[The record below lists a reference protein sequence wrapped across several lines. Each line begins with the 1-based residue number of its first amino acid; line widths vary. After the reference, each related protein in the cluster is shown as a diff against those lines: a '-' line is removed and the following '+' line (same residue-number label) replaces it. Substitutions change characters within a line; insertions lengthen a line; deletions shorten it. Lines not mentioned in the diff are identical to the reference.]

1 MKIYTEHLHEE
12 LFTALSESTES
23 IQIVSP
29 FLTYDTVTT
38 LCNIIAENHVSCTFI
53 TRFSL
58 SDMAS
63 GANSIEALEQ
73 LIMAGVSVYEKEDLH
88 AKIYIIDDKLA
99 FIGSANFTHGG
110 LAKNYEILVSI
121 DKNVEPE
128 QYKRICEYIAPWIE
142 EKYQVLQTH
151 IAKYKPEVKEKKQ
164 QVAHTSPQNK
174 EQSPFTHAKRE
185 EQREWKVKL
194 AKTKQEPAIW
204 LKIVGRSNDRN
215 LRKEESKKHWGREK
229 IYSKAL
235 NGLAIA
241 FGEGINPKA
250 KKGDIIYM
258 VLLSADA
265 TGKLDRY
272 FVGKGISKGF
282 NKEQD
287 KGEEFAK
294 EHEGDFGWKWPVY
307 LEIESVQLLADKAMP
322 WQSISLSDLW
332 AYSKRYP
339 ENYTPRN
346 GWQKLTPEEAQFLE
360 QHSNLFDEQLLN

>member
-1 MKIYTEHLHEE
+1 M
-12 LFTALSESTES
+12 FR
-23 IQIVSP
+23 
-29 FLTYDTVTT
+29 
-38 LCNIIAENHVSCTFI
+38 TFI

-185 EQREWKVKL
+185 EQREWKSTPTNVQ
-194 AKTKQEPAIW
+194 QESTVW
-204 LKIVGRSNDRN
+204 LKYVGASSLMDIR
-215 LRKEESKKHWGREK
+215 RKESKERYKVSHSQMANMYYLAFPEK
-229 IYSKAL
+229 QPPV
-235 NGLAIA
+235 GIA
-241 FGEGINPKA
+241 
-250 KKGDIIYM
+250 KGDIVY
-258 VLLSADA
+258 VAFLGADKVSGERR
-265 TGKLDRY
+265 T
-272 FVGKGISKGF
+272 FVVGKGISKGF
-282 NKEQD
+282 DRNQLKREQI
-287 KGEEFAK
+287 AK
-294 EHEGDFGWKWPVY
+294 ERDPEKQKQWPIY
-307 LEIESVQLLADKAMP
+307 LELDEVSVFPGTIQDAMDITKLWDKEGRRNSYAFRGSHMRILKP
-322 WQSISLSDLW
+322 EAKEFLRE
-332 AYSKRYP
+332 YSK
-339 ENYTPRN
+339 
-346 GWQKLTPEEAQFLE
+346 QFVT
-360 QHSNLFDEQLLN
+360 Q